1 VSGPAEDRAAR
12 APLGASRL
20 PLNGERAM
28 EPNVVLPLTSSLLS
42 FVFALFLLDQW
53 LERRRPYQLIWTIG
67 MLWYGISAGTEFVG
81 GAFGWSEP
89 LYRAWYLTGAVWVAG
104 WLGLGTMYLLAKTRF
119 GYGAAFSVLLAGLF
133 TFLTWRKNDYPDS
146 GISPYLYL
154 LIAIVAAVAIGI
166 ETYRAKGRWAN
177 LAGAL
182 IVVGTLVSIPMVV
195 LAPLAAPGYALDP
208 ATGIPSGELF
218 PGYVRLLT
226 PFFNITGGFALVLG
240 ALYSAYVFMPKRR
253 VIRYDLRRDQ
263 GVARFLL
270 NLALAPIAIGVNLV
284 ASIPGAV
291 AALFRGELNSRVPS
305 TILIALGGFFPS
317 LTGSLA
323 RFGATEAFFL
333 GELLGVLFLFAGFLV
348 SIEVFRVIRIP
359 FTHVVLYARKAA
371 A

>member
-1 VSGPAEDRAAR
+1 
-12 APLGASRL
+12 
-20 PLNGERAM
+20 M
-28 EPNVVLPLTSSLLS
+28 EPNVFLPFASSLLS

-53 LERRRPYQLIWTIG
+53 RERRKPYQLIWTLG
-67 MLWYGISAGTEFVG
+67 MLMYGVSAGTEFLG
-81 GAFGWSEP
+81 GALGWSEP

-119 GYGAAFSVLLAGLF
+119 GYGAAVSVVLAGLF
-133 TFLTWRKNDYPDS
+133 TFLSWRKNDYPDS

-154 LIAIVAAVAIGI
+154 LIAVVAAVAIGL
-166 ETYRAKGRWAN
+166 ETYRAKGSWAN

-182 IVVGTLVSIPMVV
+182 IVAGTLVSIPMVL
-195 LAPLAAPGYALDP
+195 LAPLAAPGYALDT

-240 ALYSAYVFMPKRR
+240 ALYSAYVFMPKKRL
-253 VIRYDLRRDQ
+253 VRYDLRRDQ
-263 GVARFLL
+263 GVGRFLA
-270 NLALAPIAIGVNLV
+270 NLAIAPVAICVNLV
-284 ASIPGAV
+284 ASIPGAF
-291 AALFRGELNSRVPS
+291 AALFRGDLNSRVPA

-333 GELLGVLFLFAGFLV
+333 GELLGVVFLFAGFLV
-348 SIEVFRVIRIP
+348 SIEVFREIRIP
-359 FTHVVLYARKAA
+359 FTRIVLHTRRGAA
-371 A
+371 

>member
-1 VSGPAEDRAAR
+1 
-12 APLGASRL
+12 
-20 PLNGERAM
+20 M
-28 EPNVVLPLTSSLLS
+28 EPNVVLPFTSSLLS

-53 LERRRPYQLIWTIG
+53 LERRKPYQLIWTIG

-104 WLGLGTMYLLAKTRF
+104 WLGLGTMYLLGKTRF
-119 GYGAAFSVLLAGLF
+119 GYGAAASVLLAGLF
-133 TFLTWRKNDYPDS
+133 TFLSWRRYEYPDS

-154 LIAIVAAVAIGI
+154 AIGVVAALAIGI
-166 ETYRAKGRWAN
+166 ETYRAKGRWASV
-177 LAGAL
+177 AGAL
-182 IVVGTLVSIPMVV
+182 IVAGTLVSIPMVV
-195 LAPLAAPGYALDP
+195 LAPLAEPGYALDP
-208 ATGIPSGELF
+208 VTGIPSGELF

-253 VIRYDLRRDQ
+253 VIRYDLGRDR

-270 NLALAPIAIGVNLV
+270 NLALAPVAIGVNFV

-291 AALFRGELNSRVPS
+291 AALLRGELNSRVPS
-305 TILIALGGFFPS
+305 TILLAIGGFIPS

-333 GELLGVLFLFAGFLV
+333 GELLGVVFLFAGFLV
-348 SIEVFRVIRIP
+348 SIEVFREIRIP
-359 FTHVVLYARKAA
+359 FTGIVLHTRRGAA
-371 A
+371 